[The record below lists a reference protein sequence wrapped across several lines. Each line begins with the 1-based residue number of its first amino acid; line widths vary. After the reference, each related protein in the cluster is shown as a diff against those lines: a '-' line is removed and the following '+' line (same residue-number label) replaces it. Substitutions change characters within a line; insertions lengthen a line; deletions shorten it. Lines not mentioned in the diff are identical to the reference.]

1 MTAIAQPKNL
11 GDVLKRYPKVLVPEM
26 NTGHLAKLVR
36 AEFLVDARTAAG
48 NQLTAMLDAFWP
60 GAHGLFADITSAIEL
75 AFLARPCTQQYISLL
90 ENGTDRDCS
99 EDIAIKIC
107 KALDVELE
115 DYFEAREIVRTPP
128 VATASRGRSED
139 LAS

>member
-1 MTAIAQPKNL
+1 MYVIDPAK
-11 GDVLKRYPKVLVPEM
+11 LKRRRK
-26 NTGHLAKLVR
+26 AK
-36 AEFLVDARTAAG
+36 D
-48 NQLTAMLDAFWP
+48 LTQ
-60 GAHGLFADITSAIEL
+60 IEL